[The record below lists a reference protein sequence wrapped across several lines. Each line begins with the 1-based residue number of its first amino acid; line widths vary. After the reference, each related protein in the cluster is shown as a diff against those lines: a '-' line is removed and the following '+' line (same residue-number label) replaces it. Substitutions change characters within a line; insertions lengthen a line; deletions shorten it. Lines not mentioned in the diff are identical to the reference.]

1 MGGEL
6 WVGRAGVGGLVI
18 LQITVENRGKGELE
32 MGKRKVESC
41 LLWKRKVAVVLL
53 FFVLTVTGCGSPR
66 YDVDSGQASDRE
78 QVSAISR
85 LRTAEKVLGTQWDAT
100 WVYHRIVEEPQSL
113 PLAFEGYI
121 VAVEKGPKERVSHYA
136 YEQDGKGKLG
146 EAFYNNYLRNMCE
159 LVRRE
164 YAVDYE
170 QADCSD
176 FMERDEVLARGWDE
190 NALYRNLLDGMGWSR
205 AKQNE
210 KRHFVS
216 HIFSYGLEKWPEGA
230 SSPMLMKTTS
240 LYNVY
245 DTIAGKEST
254 TLAAGYPD
262 AFQDGMEALNTTFAG
277 DLENRLQNAADA
289 GRPYTHIFFCSMGWH
304 ADQLESIRNFNS
316 FFSQLV
322 EQAAL
327 HKGTFRPLF
336 IGLTWPSSWLQSSVS
351 EMISYWNKA
360 ADADEI
366 GTTIGADLL
375 DQVILPQKKNSS
387 LKVVVIGHSFGVRLS
402 SSALFLRELAVPAG
416 KTVSDET
423 VDLYIGLEGAMSS
436 NRFLQDYGM
445 EGQPYKLDGKW
456 AEKLVYTWSEYDT
469 ANPLTYYVPFLSGAP
484 HIGGTP
490 GFNNL
495 TEYFETNENLPSIHF
510 SKVFLPVAESDPLLL
525 RPIEVPNSFS
535 EPDARMICLN
545 VSKLVQDPTVNK
557 GGNAHSDIYDVDMA
571 RLLYQL
577 VREYAWPD
585 VPAVAQG
592 IAEN

>member
-1 MGGEL
+1 MIGK
-6 WVGRAGVGGLVI
+6 WK
-18 LQITVENRGKGELE
+18 VEN
-32 MGKRKVESC
+32 C
-41 LLWKRKVAVVLL
+41 LMWKRKLTLLLL
-53 FFVLTVTGCGSPR
+53 FSVLTVTACVPPR
-66 YDVDSGQASDRE
+66 YDVDRE
-78 QVSAISR
+78 EISFNRGEESAISQ
-85 LRTAEKVLGTQWDAT
+85 LRKAENVLGTQWDAT

-136 YEQDGKGKLG
+136 YEQNEKGKLG
-146 EAFYNNYLRNMCE
+146 EAFYNDYLRNMCE
-159 LVRRE
+159 VLKRE
-164 YAVDYE
+164 ETAAFA
-170 QADCSD
+170 QSDCSD
-176 FMERDEVLARGWDE
+176 VTERDEVLAGGWDG

-205 AKQNE
+205 AKQND

-216 HIFSYGLEKWPEGA
+216 HIFSYGLKDRPEGA
-230 SSPMLMKTTS
+230 SSPVLMKTTS

-245 DTIAGKEST
+245 DTIAEKGST

-262 AFQDGMEALNTTFAG
+262 AFQDGMKALNTTFAG
-277 DLENRLQNAADA
+277 DLQNRLHTAAAA

-316 FFSQLV
+316 FFSQLI

-351 EMISYWNKA
+351 EAISYWNKA

-416 KTVSDET
+416 KTVSAET
-423 VDLYIGLEGAMSS
+423 VDLYVGLEGAMSS
-436 NRFLQDYGM
+436 NRFLQNNGL
-445 EGQPYKLDGKW
+445 EGQPYKLDRKR
-456 AEKLVYTWSEYDT
+456 AKKLVYTWSEYDT

-495 TEYFETNENLPSIHF
+495 AKYFEANANLPPIHF
-510 SKVFLPVAESDPLLL
+510 SKVFLPVAENDPLFF
-525 RPIEVPNSFS
+525 RPIAVPNSFS
-535 EPDARMICLN
+535 ESDARMICLN
-545 VSKLVQDPTVNK
+545 VSQLVQDPTVNK
-557 GGNAHSDIYDVDMA
+557 GGKAHSDIYDVDMA

-577 VREYAWPD
+577 VREYAWQD
-585 VPAVAQG
+585 VPAVAQR